1 MIILPKNDLVKQKI
15 LSQIAKKFSQD
26 KQYKESEVNDIIK
39 SFDVEDH
46 VLFRREL
53 INFGYLQRDP
63 YKGNIGYSK
72 QNFLKKRLLLLEKDK
87 RDSKKIN
94 NTASLLSWFI

>member
-63 YKGNIGYSK
+63 YKGTYWLLKTELSQETLAAIG
-72 QNFLKKRLLLLEKDK
+72 KRQK
-87 RDSKKIN
+87 RFQEN
-94 NTASLLSWFI
+94 

>member
-1 MIILPKNDLVKQKI
+1 MIILPRDDVKKQAV
-15 LSQIAKKFSQD
+15 LSPIADKFEPGRVYNEQ
-26 KQYKESEVNDIIK
+26 EVNEIIK

-63 YKGNIGYSK
+63 YKGEYL
-72 QNFLKKRLLLLEKDK
+72 LKK
-87 RDSKKIN
+87 KILDDEELQRIKERQ
-94 NTASLLSWFI
+94 TKFQQ